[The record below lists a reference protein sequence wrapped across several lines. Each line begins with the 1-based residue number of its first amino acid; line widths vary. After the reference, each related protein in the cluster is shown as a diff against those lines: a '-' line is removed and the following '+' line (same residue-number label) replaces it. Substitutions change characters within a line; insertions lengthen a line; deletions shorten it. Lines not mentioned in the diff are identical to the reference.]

1 MNNNEIDDKHK
12 ESKSSID
19 EEINTT
25 SNITKID
32 LNIPNLTKLVCLK
45 KEGTPFKKDDRI
57 IKYFTNEPNP
67 KYIKSP
73 IFGWILKYDF
83 DDKKLILESCPHDTF
98 YVNLCLKC
106 GFKKTEE
113 YENQTK
119 SYGFLA
125 TDFSYSLKRAESLE
139 KSVVNNYLNNEKLIL
154 FLDLDNTIIHT
165 SPIKIVENEIN
176 KLHETYKEYFAKVP
190 IKNEFK
196 GKDIILVKF
205 RPFLKTFLKNIK
217 KKYEIYIYTQGT
229 KEYATGII
237 QYVNSNFEGDSLS
250 TERMMHRILDENGFA
265 TNKSIKNVFPTQENM
280 ILILD
285 DHIEVWKESKE
296 SGDNFICIY
305 PYKFFTEK
313 EKFINQLPAPND
325 EKTIKEKFLKYDYDN
340 VLFCIT
346 NLLLC
351 VHRKFFE
358 FYDKFKFQ
366 KNIQRITKEILW
378 LIFHGKK
385 FYYHL
390 NYYNCPVKKN
400 KKPKEKKNNEKK
412 EKNQTITNNQ
422 EKKMDIEQEK
432 KEEKEKEKE
441 KENKEIKE
449 AKENKE
455 DKEVKEDK
463 EIKENKEVKE
473 KKEDEE
479 VKEDKKDKD
488 NNDKEIENK
497 DNSGKNEI
505 SNNGKD
511 EKKNDIKM
519 ENNKKEN
526 KKIEGI
532 KRNLDEEKY
541 VINTLKY
548 KIEKLGGEL
557 IEEEKDMLNAEIFMT
572 DFYDEKDPVIKSIEE
587 HNSNSNNKKIPILH
601 CHYIEI
607 CLMYF
612 SEVCID
618 DFELSQKVKML
629 KVLNLNQIFM
639 KNKTNIINFYGNNN
653 DFNDEN

>member
-32 LNIPNLTKLVCLK
+32 LNIPNLKGLISLR
-45 KEGTPFKKDDRI
+45 KEGVPFKKDDRI

-73 IFGWILKYDF
+73 IFGWILKFDS

-165 SPIKIVENEIN
+165 SPIKIAQDEIN
-176 KLHETYKEYFAKVP
+176 KLQETYKEYFAKVP

-217 KKYEIYIYTQGT
+217 NKYEIYIYTQGT

-313 EKFINQLPAPND
+313 DKFINQSGAFNG
-325 EKTIKEKFLKYDYDN
+325 EKTNKEKYLKYDYDN

-346 NLLLC
+346 NLLLY

-358 FYDKFKFQ
+358 FYNKFKFQ
-366 KNIQRITKEILW
+366 KNIQRIAKEILW
-378 LIFHGKK
+378 SIFHGKK

-400 KKPKEKKNNEKK
+400 KKSKEKKNNEKK
-412 EKNQTITNNQ
+412 ENSETITNNQ
-422 EKKMDIEQEK
+422 EKKMDIDQDK
-432 KEEKEKEKE
+432 KKD
-441 KENKEIKE
+441 KEIKE
-449 AKENKE
+449 NKDKEKNEDKEKKE

-463 EIKENKEVKE
+463 EAKDGN
-473 KKEDEE
+473 
-479 VKEDKKDKD
+479 DKKM
-488 NNDKEIENK
+488 ENT
-497 DNSGKNEI
+497 DNSEEKEI
-505 SNNGKD
+505 SNNDKD
-511 EKKNDIKM
+511 KEKNEIK
-519 ENNKKEN
+519 EDNNKEEN
-526 KKIEGI
+526 KKVEEI

-587 HNSNSNNKKIPILH
+587 HNSNKNNKKIPILH

-612 SEVCID
+612 FEVCID
-618 DFELSQKVKML
+618 DFELSQKTKML
-629 KVLNLNQIFM
+629 KVLNLNQIFI
-639 KNKTNIINFYGNNN
+639 KNKPNIINFYGNND
-653 DFNDEN
+653 DFTEEN